1 MHVTQGKQSVI
12 LKDEYDNLQKFASF
26 LEGRIPKKY
35 ANQNIIIDLLPYTD
49 LDLEGLLLFLP
60 LSDTHRAAAHSMVI
74 INASIDYDSIPDE
87 LMVVPT
93 LQEAEDIVE
102 MEEIERD
109 LGF

>member
-1 MHVTQGKQSVI
+1 VI
-12 LKDEYDNLQKFASF
+12 LKDDHHNIKNFAAF
-26 LEGRIPKKY
+26 LGKQIPKQF
-35 ANQNIIIDLLPYTD
+35 ADDNIILDLLQYEE
-49 LDLEGLLLFLP
+49 LDLEGLLHFLE
-60 LSDTHRAAAHSMVI
+60 LSNTHRNAAHSFVM

-93 LQEAEDIVE
+93 LQEAEDIIE